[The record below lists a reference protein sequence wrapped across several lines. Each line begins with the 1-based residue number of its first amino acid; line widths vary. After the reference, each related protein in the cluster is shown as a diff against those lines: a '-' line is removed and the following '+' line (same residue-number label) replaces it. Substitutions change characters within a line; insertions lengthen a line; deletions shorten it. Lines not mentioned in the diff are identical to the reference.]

1 MSRSNRR
8 FSVKGNALLKCDF
21 TKKLST
27 IFMYLISQLG
37 NLYQKNE
44 ISCIFDFL
52 RENTIDAVVFDGS
65 VSVNALT

>member
-1 MSRSNRR
+1 
-8 FSVKGNALLKCDF
+8 
-21 TKKLST
+21 
-27 IFMYLISQLG
+27 MYLISQLG